1 VGCLGLA
8 SQRSQACIP
17 PAARRPGG
25 GAPALCGRTA
35 AHARGADGAARVR
48 QYTWDKALERWV
60 KSVGMGQDPRKAP
73 TIQSPREYCRRF
85 RTAMAAYLT
94 CVPAGGDV
102 APPLDP
108 NAGLPE

>member
-1 VGCLGLA
+1 VG
-8 SQRSQACIP
+8 
-17 PAARRPGG
+17 
-25 GAPALCGRTA
+25 
-35 AHARGADGAARVR
+35 